1 MATNNVRKDP
11 YRNFNFRVAA
21 AAAVAG
27 VAAFV
32 IVRALSARRPD
43 AEAEMWDV

>member
-1 MATNNVRKDP
+1 MVSKVRKDP

-21 AAAVAG
+21 VAAVAG

-32 IVRALSARRPD
+32 VAKALSARRSGPD
-43 AEAEMWDV
+43 DTMWDV